1 MNIAKKI
8 LLSAI
13 ILISVT
19 PATRSQEIP
28 DEDIRRI
35 SRDLDSLVNTW
46 YVKMTLAQGDLA
58 FSSQGQ
64 HIPEFPDSVYI
75 DRLGRI
81 NSVITLPY
89 NNIIRSHIHV
99 YTSRQYD
106 KFRII
111 LGLQDYYFPM
121 IEDIFGSYGLPSEL
135 KYMAVIES
143 ALNPN
148 AVSRVGATGLWQFM
162 YSTGRMYGLTINS
175 VLDERRDPVKSTHA
189 AARYLKDLY
198 NIYND
203 WILVIAA
210 YNCGPGNVNKAI
222 ARSGNKKDYWDI
234 YYRLPRETRGY
245 IPQFVAALYAMTY
258 NQEHNIHPIPVTLP
272 LATDTIMVT
281 RDIHLTQVS
290 EVMGLPYG
298 DLKALNPQYRTGLI
312 PGRSKPLPITL
323 PMTHVGDFIYLHDT
337 IENHK
342 ANVYLAKTSQSSNP
356 ASSSYS
362 PPEVSGKTKIV
373 YTVKSGDNLGY
384 IAEWYNIPLSDIR
397 YWNNIYRSTIYVG
410 QKISVYVDPAK
421 AEYYGKINS
430 MTFQEKQAQVGK
442 PVPVTTTAAR
452 PASSAQAL
460 ADGEYEYH
468 IVRRGDTV
476 WDIAKLYNGVSVSD
490 ILALNNLSDAGKI
503 QVGQRLR
510 IRKKG

>member
-1 MNIAKKI
+1 MFNLKNITS
-8 LLSAI
+8 L
-13 ILISVT
+13 ILILFMSAAAVK
-19 PATRSQEIP
+19 AQDIN

-35 SRDLDSLVNTW
+35 TRDLDSLVNTW
-46 YVKMTLAQGDLA
+46 YVKMALSISDKEYEATEP
-58 FSSQGQ
+58 
-64 HIPEFPDSVYI
+64 HIPEFPDSVYL
-75 DRLGRI
+75 DRLGKI
-81 NSVITLPY
+81 NSLITLPY

-121 IEDIFGSYGLPSEL
+121 IEDIFGSYDLPPEL

-162 YSTGRMYGLTINS
+162 ASTGRMYGLTINS

-198 NIYND
+198 KIYND

-222 ARSGNKKDYWDI
+222 ARSGNKRDYWDI

-258 NQEHNIHPIPVTLP
+258 NVEHNIVPIPVSLP
-272 LATDTIMVT
+272 LAVDTVMIT
-281 RDIHLTQVS
+281 RDIHLRQIA
-290 EVMGLPYG
+290 EVMDIPYN
-298 DLKALNPQYRTGLI
+298 DLRALNPQYRTGLL
-312 PGRSKPLPITL
+312 PGRSKPAPLTL
-323 PMTHVGDFIYLHDT
+323 PVTHIGDFIYLHDT

-342 ANVYLAKTSQSSNP
+342 ANVYLASVSQSSNP
-356 ASSSYS
+356 VSSSFT
-362 PPEVSGKTKIV
+362 PPDITGKTKLV
-373 YTVKSGDNLGY
+373 YNVKSGDNLGY
-384 IAEWYNIPLSDIR
+384 IAEWYNVPLSELR
-397 YWNNIYRSTIYVG
+397 YWNNIYRNTIYVG
-410 QKISVYVDPAK
+410 QKITVYVDPAK
-421 AEYYGKINS
+421 ADHYSRVNQ
-430 MTFQEKQAQVGK
+430 MTFAEKQGMAGK
-442 PVPVTTTAAR
+442 PVPVNTIAATTSTSQS
-452 PASSAQAL
+452 P
-460 ADGEYEYH
+460 ADGDYEYYT
-468 IVRRGDTV
+468 VRRGDTV
-476 WDIAKLYNGVSVSD
+476 WDIAKKYNGVSVSD
-490 ILALNNLSDAGKI
+490 ILSLNNLNDSGKI

-510 IRKKG
+510 IRRKS

>member
-1 MNIAKKI
+1 MLKTGI
-8 LLSAI
+8 LFSLM
-13 ILISVT
+13 LIFVMAGPSVK
-19 PATRSQEIP
+19 AQDIP

-46 YVKMTLAQGDLA
+46 YVKTSLSLTQKEYEATEP
-58 FSSQGQ
+58 

-75 DRLGRI
+75 DRLGRV
-81 NSVITLPY
+81 NSLITLPY

-121 IEDIFGSYGLPSEL
+121 IEDIFASYDLPLEL

-162 YSTGRMYGLTINS
+162 ASTGRMYGMTINS

-198 NIYND
+198 KIYND

-245 IPQFVAALYAMTY
+245 IPQFVAALYSMTY
-258 NQEHNIHPIPVTLP
+258 NVEHNIVPIPISLP
-272 LATDTIMVT
+272 LAVDTVMIT
-281 RDIHLTQVS
+281 RDLHLSQIA
-290 EVMGLPYG
+290 EVMGLGYN
-298 DLKALNPQYRTGLI
+298 DLRALNPQYRTGLI
-312 PGRSKPLPITL
+312 PGRTKPAPLTL
-323 PMTHVGDFIYLHDT
+323 PMTHIGEFIHLHDT

-342 ANVYLAKTSQSSNP
+342 ANVYLASTNRSSNP
-356 ASSSYS
+356 ASSSFV
-362 PPEVSGKTKIV
+362 PPDIKGKTKLV
-373 YTVKSGDNLGY
+373 YNVKSGDNLGY
-384 IAEWYNIPLSDIR
+384 IAEWYNVPLSELR
-397 YWNNIYRSTIYVG
+397 YWNNIYRNTIYVG
-410 QKISVYVDPAK
+410 QKLAVYVDPSK
-421 AEYYGKINS
+421 ADHYGRVNT
-430 MTFQEKQAQVGK
+430 MTFAQKQSMSGK
-442 PVPVTTTAAR
+442 PVQVN
-452 PASSAQAL
+452 SSATVQPPVLNDSAG
-460 ADGEYEYH
+460 GEYEYYV
-468 IVRRGDTV
+468 VRSGDTV
-476 WDIAKLYNGVSVSD
+476 WDIAKKYNDVSVSD
-490 ILALNNLSDAGKI
+490 ILALNNLGDTGKI
-503 QVGQRLR
+503 KVGQRLR
-510 IRKKG
+510 IRRKS

>member
-1 MNIAKKI
+1 MFHLRNLLPII
-8 LLSAI
+8 TLLMLSA
-13 ILISVT
+13 S
-19 PATRSQEIP
+19 PGKSQDIQ
-28 DEDIRRI
+28 DDDIRRI
-35 SRDLDSLVNTW
+35 TRDLDSLVTTW
-46 YVKMTLAQGDLA
+46 YVKTSLGIPERDYRITEP
-58 FSSQGQ
+58 

-81 NSVITLPY
+81 NSLITLPY

-121 IEDIFGSYGLPSEL
+121 IEDVFSSYDIPLEL

-162 YSTGRMYGLTINS
+162 ASTGRMYGLTINS
-175 VLDERRDPVKSTHA
+175 VVDERRDPVKATHA

-198 NIYND
+198 KIYND

-258 NQEHNIHPIPVTLP
+258 HVEHNISPIPMSLP
-272 LATDTIMVT
+272 MAVDTVMIT
-281 RDIHLTQVS
+281 RDIHLRQIADIMDIS
-290 EVMGLPYG
+290 LNELN
-298 DLKALNPQYRTGLI
+298 ALNPQYRTGLI
-312 PGRSKPLPITL
+312 PGRTKPSPLTL
-323 PMTHVGDFIYLHDT
+323 PMVHVGDFIYLHDT
-337 IENHK
+337 IESHK
-342 ANVYLAKTSQSSNP
+342 ANVYLASTSQSSNP
-356 ASSSYS
+356 ASSSYT
-362 PPEVSGKTKIV
+362 PPDIQGKTRLV

-384 IAEWYNIPLSDIR
+384 IAQWYNVPLSDLR
-397 YWNNIYRSTIYVG
+397 HWNNIYRNTINIG
-410 QKISVYVDPAK
+410 QRITVFVDPAK
-421 AEYYGKINS
+421 SEHYSRVNAMS
-430 MTFQEKQAQVGK
+430 FAEKQAMAGK
-442 PVPVTTTAAR
+442 PVPVNTVNIQSTLPLTND
-452 PASSAQAL
+452 
-460 ADGEYEYH
+460 DGEFEYYT
-468 IVRRGDTV
+468 VRRGDTV
-476 WDIAKLYNGVSVSD
+476 WDIAKQFNGVSVSD
-490 ILALNNLSDAGKI
+490 ILALNNLNDAGKI

-510 IRKKG
+510 IRRKG